1 MQRCRFCNAE
11 LPEQAGF
18 CGNCG
23 RSQTLSG
30 IQSDAGLPPAI
41 DIQSPHTPTFI
52 SDPLLPTSF
61 SERSKHMQRCQFCN
75 AELPEQ
81 ADFCGNCGRSH
92 TLPGI
97 QSPATPTF
105 ISDASLPTVLR
116 QGSQPDAPTF
126 ISDASLP
133 TVLRQGSQQEYDS
146 TEWGWTNDQDVQNR
160 QLPDNPQTGESTTLR
175 VDPFLPGIPPG
186 PNTPLVGSTP
196 MVQGTPPVGGVPSV
210 QGTPSPLNN
219 PPPAASNTLPAQG
232 FGHGAAPSAPSPSM
246 PPSALPQSQP
256 GWRPVEKPATI
267 SPQQRPKKARP
278 NFKETTE
285 KIIAYPQTLFHAK
298 NIKVLLLLGALFI
311 ILGGSAVFAL
321 DEASEQ
327 GIATGFLGFDEP
339 FERQLAE
346 PFTHTQAHAL
356 ATGTAQ
362 AAAALQH
369 PYPPGGTLLYNNT
382 LSSNSTTF
390 PWMPGYQISGA
401 NCSFMNGALH
411 VVESNPHH
419 FYYCVANKTNFS
431 NFKFQ
436 AQMTIL
442 KGNAGGIIFRD
453 QGPENYYFRLY
464 YFSIGQ
470 DGSYSLQRYVHAPA
484 NSFSQLVHDQSPFI
498 KTGLGQ
504 TNLIAVVAHGNTI
517 DLYVNQ
523 QYLASVTD
531 STYTQGQIGLAAQS
545 EGDPTE
551 VAFSNAQVYTLS

>member
-23 RSQTLSG
+23 RSHALSG
-30 IQSDAGLPPAI
+30 IQSNVEMPPAR
-41 DIQSPHTPTFI
+41 DVQSPDAPTFI
-52 SDPLLPTSF
+52 SDPLLPTSL
-61 SERSKHMQRCQFCN
+61 SERSK
-75 AELPEQ
+75 P
-81 ADFCGNCGRSH
+81 
-92 TLPGI
+92 
-97 QSPATPTF
+97 
-105 ISDASLPTVLR
+105 
-116 QGSQPDAPTF
+116 
-126 ISDASLP
+126 
-133 TVLRQGSQQEYDS
+133 EYDS
-146 TEWGWTNDQDVQNR
+146 TQWGWTNDQDIQNR
-160 QLPDNPQTGESTTLR
+160 QLPADPQTGESTSLR
-175 VDPFLPGIPPG
+175 VDPFFPGIPSG
-186 PNTPLVGSTP
+186 LNTPPVGYTP

-219 PPPAASNTLPAQG
+219 PPPGASNALPAQG

-246 PPSALPQSQP
+246 PQPTPPPSPSVPPSALPQSQP

-267 SPQQRPKKARP
+267 SPQRSSQYRQSSKKARSIF
-278 NFKETTE
+278 NETTAR
-285 KIIAYPQTLFHAK
+285 IVAYPQTLFHVK

-369 PYPPGGTLLYNNT
+369 PYPQGGTLIYNNT

-453 QGPENYYFRLY
+453 IGPENYYFRLY

-484 NSFSQLVHDQSPFI
+484 NSFSQLAHDQSPFI
-498 KTGLGQ
+498 KTGPGQ
-504 TNLIAVVAHGNTI
+504 TNLIAVVARGNNI

-531 STYTQGQIGLAAQS
+531 STYSQGQIGLAAQS
-545 EGDPTE
+545 QGDPTE
-551 VAFSNAQVYTLS
+551 VAFSNAQVYALP